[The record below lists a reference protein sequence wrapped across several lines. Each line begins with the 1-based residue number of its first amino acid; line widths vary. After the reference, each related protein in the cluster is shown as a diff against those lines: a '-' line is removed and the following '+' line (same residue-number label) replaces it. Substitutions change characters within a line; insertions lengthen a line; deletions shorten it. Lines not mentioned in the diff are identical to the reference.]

1 MTGLAFHLP
10 SWPASACRAV
20 FVVLLVSLTSLPH
33 LRAQTAGSHWPA
45 EKVEFF
51 ESRIRPVLIESCY
64 SCHNQAETTDGG
76 LALDSRQGVRE
87 GGDGGPVL
95 IPGDVHASRLPAI
108 LRHEIEGL
116 EMPSGGSRLDDRVIA
131 DFERWIA
138 DGAADPRDS
147 PPSSAELSETLS
159 WPATLDR
166 RKSWWSFQPI
176 RRPAVPPLA
185 NAAENAEITHPIDR
199 FIRADLGRLGLAASD
214 AAEPHVLVRRLHF
227 TLTGLP
233 PTPEQARVWAE
244 RIESQRGEAR
254 RSTVEQLIDEL
265 LDSLAF
271 AERWSRHWMDW
282 IRYAESHGSEGDPSI
297 DRAWAYRDYLIRAW
311 RADVPYDRLL
321 LEHIAGDLLDDPRI
335 DEVAG
340 INESAIG
347 PAHLRMVFH
356 GFAPTD
362 ALDERV
368 RFTDDQI
375 NAISKAFLGLTV
387 SCARCHHHKFDPIS
401 QDDYYALFGILASC
415 RPGRTVIDLP
425 ERLQRH
431 REQLTDLKH
440 EIRAAITRHWEQ
452 EALAPDRVR
461 RRWIRQQ
468 EIWDA
473 APAAPA
479 NGSRPPLD
487 SNHAAIQGWDLSDPA
502 QANRWHAFGSGSIT
516 HPRPAGDFSIPSEG
530 ETAVA
535 AIYPTGVYS
544 HLLSTKHGGRL
555 LSPDI
560 ELKGEWDLWVRA
572 IGDGGASLR
581 YVVQHYPRSGTVYPV
596 VTLKPQWQWHRF
608 DLSYWTGDEVHIEL
622 ATAADAPLL
631 VSPSP
636 RSWFGITAAVLTP
649 KGTGP
654 PAAATSSPIE
664 AIRRASVGAA
674 DERLGKLETAYADQV
689 RSAVIGWRDGRT
701 TDAQAILLDELI
713 RDGLMPTGLDDLP
726 TVKPLVLRYRE
737 LEQAIPIPTRVPG
750 VDETVGRDWPLMV
763 RGDHRQFGETV
774 PRRFL
779 EAIDPTPYS
788 DSQSGRASL
797 AADLVRPDNPL
808 TRRVIVNRLWHHLF
822 GRGIVGT
829 PDNLG
834 HLGDLPTHPELLDY
848 LATRL
853 VDEGWSLRRII
864 RLIVTSQTWQQSS
877 QPSTLAREI
886 DPDNRRLSHAPVRRL
901 EAEAIRDN
909 LLAVSGRLDDT
920 PFGPPVAGDS
930 VRRGLYVAVR
940 RNSLDPFLRV
950 FDFPEP
956 FSATGA
962 RASTNVPAQSL
973 TMMNDPFVMAAARS
987 WAGRLLA
994 TADEQPEVGDGD
1006 ATASP
1011 GRPDGPR
1018 SDRDRIREMHWAAF
1032 SRPASEADVA
1042 SALRYLDEA
1051 RHYRAQA
1058 RRTLHEIEL
1067 ANDSDRQRIES
1078 LLAPVRRRLNRRFET
1093 TEDAD
1098 RAGSQTRSLRPLLVW
1113 ERSGDPADQDAMPPW
1128 ELHNRA
1134 VISAEGLELDGG
1146 SYAVSLPI
1154 GQPLRAKTLE
1164 AWVRLD
1170 RLDQR
1175 GGGVISLQ
1183 SRDGK
1188 RFDAIVFGEQQP
1200 GHWLAGSDHFAR
1212 TRSFQGPEE
1221 REASDRP
1228 VHVAIAYHDD
1238 GRIVGYREG
1247 RPYGE
1252 PYRSGGVLEF
1262 SPGEAVVTLGLRH
1275 LPATGNRMISGT
1287 LVRAQVHDRALN
1299 DDEIRASFLGVP
1311 RFLSESESLE
1321 HLDEPERLQV
1331 LAWKA
1336 DIMAR
1341 DAQRETV
1348 ASVAAREDAAAEQ
1361 RELWSDLARALF
1373 LSQEFIYLP

>member
-1 MTGLAFHLP
+1 MTGLALFLP
-10 SWPASACRAV
+10 SWLASTFRAV
-20 FVVLLVSLTSLPH
+20 FVVLGSLASLPH
-33 LRAQTAGSHWPA
+33 LSAQPPGSNWPA

-76 LALDSRQGVRE
+76 LALDSRQGIRE

-95 IPGDVHASRLPAI
+95 IPGDVSSSRLLAI

-116 EMPSGGSRLDDRVIA
+116 EMPSGGPRLDDHVIA
-131 DFERWIA
+131 DFQRWIA

-147 PPSSAELSETLS
+147 PPDSAELLETLA

-166 RKSWWSFQPI
+166 RKSWWSFHPI
-176 RRPAVPPLA
+176 RRPAVPRLVDE
-185 NAAENAEITHPIDR
+185 AADAEITHPVDR
-199 FIRADLGRLGLAASD
+199 FIGAELERSGLPAAD
-214 AAEPHVLVRRLHF
+214 AAEPHVLVRRLYF

-233 PTPEQARVWAE
+233 PTPQQARDWLE
-244 RIESQRGEAR
+244 RIESQQGEAR

-265 LDSLAF
+265 LDSMAF
-271 AERWSRHWMDW
+271 AERWARHWMDW
-282 IRYAESHGSEGDPSI
+282 IRYAESHGSEGDPPI

-321 LEHIAGDLLDDPRI
+321 LEHLAGDLLENPRI
-335 DEVAG
+335 DETAG

-375 NAISKAFLGLTV
+375 NVISKAFLGLTV

-401 QDDYYALFGILASC
+401 QEDYYALFGILASC

-425 ERLQRH
+425 ERLQLH
-431 REQLTDLKH
+431 QQTLQDLKQ
-440 EIRAAITRHWEQ
+440 EIRAAITHHWEQ
-452 EALAPDRVR
+452 EVLVPERVD
-461 RRWIRQQ
+461 RRWQRQQ

-473 APAAPA
+473 ASPASVAGLRSAPDPNPA
-479 NGSRPPLD
+479 VIR
-487 SNHAAIQGWDLSDPA
+487 GWDLGDPV

-516 HPRPAGDFSIPSEG
+516 HPRSPGDFSVPTEG
-530 ETAVA
+530 ETAIA
-535 AIYPTGVYS
+535 AIYPAGVYS
-544 HLLSTKHGGRL
+544 HLLSTKHSGRL
-555 LSPDI
+555 MSPDI
-560 ELKGEWDLWVRA
+560 ELKGESELWVRA

-596 VTLKPQWQWHRF
+596 VTLKPQWQWQRF
-608 DLSYWTGDEVHIEL
+608 DLGYWAGDEVHIEL

-649 KGTGP
+649 KGSGP
-654 PAAATSSPIE
+654 PAATTSPVE
-664 AIRRASVGAA
+664 AIRRAIEGAP
-674 DERLGKLETAYADQV
+674 DETLGELEAAYADQV

-713 RDGLMPTGLDDLP
+713 RDGLLPTGLGDLP

-750 VDETVGRDWPLMV
+750 VDETVGRDWPLMI

-779 EAIDPTPYS
+779 EAIAPTPYS

-822 GRGIVGT
+822 GQGIVRT

-834 HLGDLPTHPELLDY
+834 RLGELPTHPELLDY
-848 LATRL
+848 LACRL
-853 VDEGWSLRRII
+853 VDEGWSLKQII

-877 QPSTLAREI
+877 QPSPLAREI

-909 LLAVSGRLDDT
+909 LLTVSGQLDDT
-920 PFGPPVAGDS
+920 PFGPPSAGDS
-930 VRRGLYVAVR
+930 SRRGLYVAVR

-973 TMMNDPFVMAAARS
+973 TMMNDPFVVAAARS
-987 WAGRLLA
+987 WASRLLA
-994 TADEQPEVGDGD
+994 EPGQHAEVADRGSTAV
-1006 ATASP
+1006 P
-1011 GRPDGPR
+1011 GRPNAHP
-1018 SDRDRIREMHWAAF
+1018 SDHGRIREMHWAAF
-1032 SRPASEADVA
+1032 ARPASDAEIS
-1042 SALRYLDEA
+1042 SAMRYLDEA
-1051 RHYRAQA
+1051 HLYRAEA
-1058 RRTLHEIEL
+1058 RRTVHELEL
-1067 ANDSDRQRIES
+1067 ANERDRQRIES
-1078 LLAPVRRRLNRRFET
+1078 LLAPVRQRLNRQPEAT
-1093 TEDAD
+1093 GDVDT
-1098 RAGSQTRSLRPLLVW
+1098 AGSQTRSLHPLLAW
-1113 ERSGDPADQDAMPPW
+1113 EPSDSPADEETMPAW
-1128 ELHNRA
+1128 ELRNRA
-1134 VISAEGLELDGG
+1134 VVSAEGLELDGG

-1154 GQPLRAKTLE
+1154 DQPLRAKTLE
-1164 AWVRLD
+1164 AWVQLD
-1170 RLDQR
+1170 RLQQR

-1183 SRDGK
+1183 SRDGN

-1212 TRSFQGPEE
+1212 TQPFQGLEE
-1221 REASDRP
+1221 READDRP
-1228 VHVAIAYHDD
+1228 VHVAIAYHED

-1247 RPYGE
+1247 LPYGQA
-1252 PYRSGGVLEF
+1252 YRSGDVLEF
-1262 SPGEAVVTLGLRH
+1262 SPGEAVVTVGLRH
-1275 LPATGNRMISGT
+1275 LPAAGNRMISGT
-1287 LVRAQVHDRALN
+1287 VVRARVYDRALN
-1299 DDEIRASFLGVP
+1299 DDEVQASFHGVP
-1311 RFLSESESLE
+1311 RFLSESELVE
-1321 HLDEPERLQV
+1321 HLDEPERLQI
-1331 LAWKA
+1331 LAWHA
-1336 DIMAR
+1336 AIAAR
-1341 DAQRETV
+1341 DNQRETI
-1348 ASVAAREDAAAEQ
+1348 ASVAANEDAAAEE

-1373 LSQEFIYLP
+1373 LSQEFIYLR

>member
-1 MTGLAFHLP
+1 MTGLALFLP
-10 SWPASACRAV
+10 NWPASTFRAV
-20 FVVLLVSLTSLPH
+20 FVVLLGSLTSLPH
-33 LRAQTAGSHWPA
+33 LSAQPPGSNWPA

-51 ESRIRPVLIESCY
+51 ESRIRPVLIASCY
-64 SCHNQAETTDGG
+64 GCHNQAETTDGG
-76 LALDSRQGVRE
+76 LALDSRQGIRE

-95 IPGDVHASRLPAI
+95 IPGDVPASRLLAI

-116 EMPSGGSRLDDRVIA
+116 EMPSGGPRLDDHVIA

-147 PPSSAELSETLS
+147 PPDSAELSETLS

-176 RRPAVPPLA
+176 RRPAVPRLL
-185 NAAENAEITHPIDR
+185 NEAADAAVTHPVDR
-199 FIRADLGRLGLAASD
+199 FIRADLERLGLD
-214 AAEPHVLVRRLHF
+214 AADTAEPNVLVRRLFF

-233 PTPEQARVWAE
+233 PTPEQAQVWVE
-244 RIESQRGEAR
+244 RIESRQGEAR
-254 RSTVEQLIDEL
+254 RLTVEQLIDEL
-265 LDSLAF
+265 LDSMAF
-271 AERWSRHWMDW
+271 AERWARHWMDW
-282 IRYAESHGSEGDPSI
+282 IRYAESHGSEGDPPI
-297 DRAWAYRDYLIRAW
+297 DRAWLYRDYLIRAW

-321 LEHIAGDLLDDPRI
+321 LEHLAGDLLDDPRV
-335 DEVAG
+335 DEAAG
-340 INESAIG
+340 INESVIG

-401 QDDYYALFGILASC
+401 QEDYYALFGILASC
-415 RPGRTVIDLP
+415 RPGRAVIDLP
-425 ERLQRH
+425 ERLQLH
-431 REQLTDLKH
+431 QEDLADLKQD
-440 EIRAAITRHWEQ
+440 IRAAITRHWEQ
-452 EALAPDRVR
+452 ETLVPERVR
-461 RRWIRQQ
+461 WRWQRQQ
-468 EIWDA
+468 EIWKA
-473 APAAPA
+473 APLAPA
-479 NGSRPPLD
+479 SGLRPTAVP
-487 SNHAAIQGWDLSDPA
+487 NPAIIQRWELSDPA
-502 QANRWHAFGSGSIT
+502 QAKRWHAFGTGSVSR
-516 HPRPAGDFSIPSEG
+516 PRPPGDFSIPSEG
-530 ETAVA
+530 ETTIA
-535 AIYPTGVYS
+535 AIYPAGVYS
-544 HLLSTKHGGRL
+544 HLLSTKHAGRL
-555 LSPDI
+555 MSPDI
-560 ELKGEWDLWVRA
+560 ELKGESELWVRV

-596 VTLKPQWQWHRF
+596 MTLKPQWQWQRF
-608 DLSYWTGDEVHIEL
+608 DLAYWAGDEVHIEL

-631 VSPSP
+631 VSPGP

-649 KGTGP
+649 KGSGP
-654 PAAATSSPIE
+654 PAATTSPIE
-664 AIRRASVGAA
+664 AIRSAIVGAP
-674 DERLGKLETAYADQV
+674 DETLGELELAYANQV
-689 RSAVIGWRDGRT
+689 RSAVNAWRDGST

-726 TVKPLVLRYRE
+726 AVKPLVLRYRD

-750 VDETVGRDWPLMV
+750 VDETVGRDWPLMI

-779 EAIDPTPYS
+779 EAIDPTPYA

-822 GRGIVGT
+822 GQGIVRT

-834 HLGDLPTHPELLDY
+834 RLGESPTHPELLDY
-848 LATRL
+848 LASRL
-853 VDEGWSLRRII
+853 VDEGWSLRQII

-877 QPSTLAREI
+877 QPSPLAREI
-886 DPDNRRLSHAPVRRL
+886 DPDNRWLSHAHVRRL

-909 LLAVSGRLDDT
+909 LLAVSGQLDDT
-920 PFGPPVAGDS
+920 PFGPPAAGDS
-930 VRRGLYVAVR
+930 GRRALYVAVR

-973 TMMNDPFVMAAARS
+973 TMMNDPFVVSTARS
-987 WAGRLLA
+987 WATRLLA
-994 TADEQPEVGDGD
+994 EPGQHADDADRESAAAPSRPNAQPSNHG
-1006 ATASP
+1006 
-1011 GRPDGPR
+1011 
-1018 SDRDRIREMHWAAF
+1018 RIREMHWAAF
-1032 SRPASEADVA
+1032 ARPASEAEVL
-1042 SALRYLDEA
+1042 SALDYLDET
-1051 RHYRAQA
+1051 RRYRTKNRQ
-1058 RRTLHEIEL
+1058 TLHGLEL
-1067 ANDSDRQRIES
+1067 ANERDRQQIES
-1078 LLAPVRRRLNRRFET
+1078 LLAPVRQRLNRQFEAT
-1093 TEDAD
+1093 GDVDTE
-1098 RAGSQTRSLRPLLVW
+1098 GSQTRSVRPLLAW
-1113 ERSGDPADQDAMPPW
+1113 PLPADPADEETMPAW
-1128 ELHNRA
+1128 ELRNRA
-1134 VISAEGLELDGG
+1134 VVSAEGLKLDGG
-1146 SYAVSLPI
+1146 SYAVSLPVD
-1154 GQPLRAKTLE
+1154 QPLRAKTLE
-1164 AWVRLD
+1164 AWVQLD
-1170 RLDQR
+1170 RLQQR

-1183 SRDGK
+1183 SRDGH

-1212 TRSFQGPEE
+1212 TRSFQGPAE

-1247 RPYGE
+1247 LPYGQA
-1252 PYRSGGVLEF
+1252 YRSGGVLEF

-1287 LVRAQVHDRALN
+1287 VVRARIYDRALN
-1299 DDEIRASFLGVP
+1299 DDEVQASFHGVP
-1311 RFLSESESLE
+1311 RFLSESELVE
-1321 HLDEPERLQV
+1321 HLEEPERLQV
-1331 LAWKA
+1331 RDWYAN
-1336 DIMAR
+1336 IVAR
-1341 DAQRETV
+1341 DAQRATV
-1348 ASVAAREDAAAEQ
+1348 ASVAASEDAAAEE

-1373 LSQEFIYLP
+1373 LTQEFIYLR